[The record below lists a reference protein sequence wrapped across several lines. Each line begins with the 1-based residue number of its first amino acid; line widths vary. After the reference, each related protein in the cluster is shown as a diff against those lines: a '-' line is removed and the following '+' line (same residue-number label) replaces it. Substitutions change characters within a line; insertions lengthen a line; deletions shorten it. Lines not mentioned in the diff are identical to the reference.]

1 MGEHYYYLFTVWK
14 EPEHE
19 LLFSRK
25 TAKACK
31 EYFKL
36 GDRWDYFR
44 EKIECGREPGYSIL
58 KEKSSDIAKA
68 NRPMKG
74 EDWNGYTKHM
84 VWAESGE
91 VFVTNGFDEIKLL
104 CGACKYWKRCDHR
117 DTHRKGLLPGYCNK
131 LNKMTDR
138 TEWCTAKENAG

>member
-1 MGEHYYYLFTVWK
+1 MGQHYYYLFTVWK

-68 NRPMKG
+68 NRPLKG

-104 CGACKYWKRCDHR
+104 CGACKYWLKNTSRSKDGR
-117 DTHRKGLLPGYCNK
+117 LYGYCNRI
-131 LNKMTDR
+131 NAE
-138 TEWCTAKENAG
+138 TERCTWCMAKENAG